1 VLDHS
6 AHIAFLCVSS
16 QHVRVDYGIR
26 ALDYCSIP
34 NITTLCISDEH
45 HYVDVIIITYYYTGM
60 PIERITRATCLII
73 RARGDTALLEISV
86 CWALLCGNAGQWSEH
101 SFKLRQAFAELLC
114 KGRNRRK

>member
-6 AHIAFLCVSS
+6 AHIAFLGVSS

-45 HYVDVIIITYYYTGM
+45 HYVDVIIITYYYTSM

-73 RARGDTALLEISV
+73 RARGDTGLV
-86 CWALLCGNAGQWSEH
+86 GNIG
-101 SFKLRQAFAELLC
+101 LD
-114 KGRNRRK
+114 